1 MITEYALL
9 HDGTDFLIVDR
20 ANCTTDPWGK
30 IIAASPSARRVKIDF
45 LLDIP
50 KVTATISCPPLK
62 RAINCELDEQDQIT
76 KVSLAGDWTE
86 KEGRPG
92 PPPDTFLLDE
102 KLGFLPQIY
111 KASRNIL

>member
-1 MITEYALL
+1 MITEYVLL

-20 ANCTTDPWGK
+20 ANCATDPWGK

-76 KVSLAGDWTE
+76 KVSLIGDWN
-86 KEGRPG
+86 KE
-92 PPPDTFLLDE
+92 E
-102 KLGFLPQIY
+102 KLETPEIPLPDGY
-111 KASRNIL
+111 LEVCRKAIEASKEVL